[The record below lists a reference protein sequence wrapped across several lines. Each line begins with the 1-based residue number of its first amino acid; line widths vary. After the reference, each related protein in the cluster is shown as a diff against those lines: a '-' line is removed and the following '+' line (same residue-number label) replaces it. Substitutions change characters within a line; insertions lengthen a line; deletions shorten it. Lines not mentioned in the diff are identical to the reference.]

1 MPHHDTH
8 GFYSFEL
15 QSDFARIKENLI
27 ALEPGI
33 DFDDWLPLRAEPEVE
48 TSPPTKVMERY
59 LGKFVESAVQHV
71 GWVPRGI
78 QVDQDS
84 LNRSV
89 RCKNVYSSVG
99 KFAKV
104 TA

>member
-71 GWVPRGI
+71 GWVPRD
-78 QVDQDS
+78 VYHFV
-84 LNRSV
+84 V
-89 RCKNVYSSVG
+89 RPTSHGMFCTMLERYRC
-99 KFAKV
+99 
-104 TA
+104 